1 MKDLFKHFMQGS
13 TKCNSGSL
21 TKHKLM
27 FEKCDGRNARA
38 IPRGQKNKAEPKF
51 LMSTIKQ
58 SGIPPHCGAHLA
70 ARTHFTA
77 VAALYKGT
85 IEGAPSV

>member
-1 MKDLFKHFMQGS
+1 MFQ
-13 TKCNSGSL
+13 KCGWKNV
-21 TKHKLM
+21 
-27 FEKCDGRNARA
+27 RA
-38 IPRGQKNKAEPKF
+38 IPWGQNKAEPKF

-58 SGIPPHCGAHLA
+58 SSIPLHCSTHLA
-70 ARTHFTA
+70 AHTHFTA